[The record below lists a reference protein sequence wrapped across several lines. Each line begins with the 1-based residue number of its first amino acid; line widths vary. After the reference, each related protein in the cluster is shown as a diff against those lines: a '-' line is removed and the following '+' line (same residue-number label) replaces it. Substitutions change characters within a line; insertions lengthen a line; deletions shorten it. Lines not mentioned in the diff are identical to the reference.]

1 MEEYRIDEIENLLED
16 TSLDD
21 FANKLDYVSINR
33 STIRVAVDNSLVSF
47 KSLTIFKTKIRLDR
61 FLGRKERISE
71 KYECFQKLI
80 SCFERTKTQPDS

>member
-1 MEEYRIDEIENLLED
+1 MEEYNIEEVEHLLED

-21 FANKLDYVSINR
+21 FTNKLEYVSINR

-47 KSLTIFKTKIRLDR
+47 KSLKNFNTKIRLDR
-61 FLGRKERISE
+61 FLAKKERISA

-80 SCFERTKTQPDS
+80 SCFEKTKTQPDS